1 MIRNFLFAAACCV
14 PAFAVTPITS
24 CGQTLSTAGETYVLT
39 ADVTCTA
46 VAPIAM
52 RVVAD
57 DIVVDLQG
65 FTLTG
70 TGVAAGIIT
79 AAPAGC
85 IGVKRLEVKN
95 GVIQNF
101 GTPVSLCAPGAAP
114 IAMNAKIHNLQIR
127 DSQMGIL
134 LGNSAGNEVRNNQFM
149 SINLPQAPANPF
161 VAYRIGTAIYAD
173 NSTENKID
181 NNQIV
186 GSAANGIALDHVSSD
201 NEVQRNTIMRSG
213 RNGIVVFGPGASRE
227 GNPFGGSDNNLIRG
241 NRVINS
247 GDKDM
252 RDENPACGSNDW
264 IKNVFQTSNNGCIH

>member
-39 ADVTCTA
+39 ADLACPGPL
-46 VAPIAM
+46 PIGM

-57 DIVVDLQG
+57 DVVIDLQG
-65 FTLTG
+65 FKLSG
-70 TGVAAGIIT
+70 PGAGIGVFT

-85 IGVKRLEVKN
+85 VAVKRLDVKN
-95 GVIQNF
+95 GVIEGF
-101 GTPVSLCAPGAAP
+101 GTPVSLCAPGAVP
-114 IAMNAKIHNLQIR
+114 VAMYAKIQNLEIR
-127 DSQMGIL
+127 NSQTGVL
-134 LGNSAGNEVRNNQFM
+134 LGNASGNVIRNNRFVA
-149 SINLPQAPANPF
+149 INLPQAPVNPF
-161 VAYRIGTAIYAD
+161 TAYRAGTAIYLD
-173 NSTENKID
+173 NATNNRIE

-186 GSAANGIALDHVSSD
+186 GSAANGIALDHASSD
-201 NEVQRNTIMRSG
+201 NEVQRNTIMRTG
-213 RNGIVVFGPGASRE
+213 KNGILIFGAGTTAGGTPYAASD
-227 GNPFGGSDNNLIRG
+227 DNLVRG

-264 IKNVFQTSNNGCIH
+264 IKNTFLTANNGCIH

>member
-39 ADVTCTA
+39 ANLTCTA
-46 VAPIAM
+46 AAPIAM

-57 DIVVDLQG
+57 DVVVDLQG

-101 GTPVSLCAPGAAP
+101 GTPVSLCAPGATP
-114 IAMNAKIHNLQIR
+114 VAMDAKIHNLTMRNSQI
-127 DSQMGIL
+127 GIL
-134 LGNSAGNEVRNNQFM
+134 LGNASGSVVKNNKF
-149 SINLPQAPANPF
+149 SGINVPQAPANPF
-161 VAYRIGTAIYAD
+161 IAYRIGTAIYLD
-173 NSTENKID
+173 NATKNKIE
-181 NNQIV
+181 NNDID
-186 GSAANGIALDHVSSD
+186 GSAANGVALDHVSSD
-201 NEVQRNTIMRSG
+201 NEVQRNTITNSG
-213 RNGIVVFGPGASRE
+213 KNGIVIFGAGTTSA
-227 GNPFGGSDNNLIRG
+227 GTTYAASDNNLVRG
-241 NRVINS
+241 NRVS
-247 GDKDM
+247 GSAVKDM
-252 RDENPACGSNDW
+252 FDENPACGSNDW
-264 IKNVFQTSNNGCIH
+264 IKNTFLTANNGCIH

>member
-39 ADVTCTA
+39 ADVTCTPA
-46 VAPIAM
+46 APIAM

-57 DIVVDLQG
+57 DVVIDLQG

-114 IAMNAKIHNLQIR
+114 VAMYAKIHNLAVR
-127 DSQMGIL
+127 NSQMGIL
-134 LGNSAGNEVRNNQFM
+134 LGNVSGSVVKNNKF
-149 SINLPQAPANPF
+149 SGINVAQAPANPF
-161 VAYRIGTAIYAD
+161 ITYRIGTAVYVD
-173 NSTENKID
+173 NSTKNKIE
-181 NNQIV
+181 NNDID

-201 NEVQRNTIMRSG
+201 NEVQRNTITNSG
-213 RNGIVVFGPGASRE
+213 RYGIVIFGAGVSGA
-227 GNPFGGSDNNLIRG
+227 GTPYPGSDDNLVRG
-241 NRVINS
+241 NRVS
-247 GDKDM
+247 GSAVKDM
-252 RDENPACGSNDW
+252 NDENAACGSNDW
-264 IKNVFQTSNNGCIH
+264 IKNTFLTANQGCIH

>member
-14 PAFAVTPITS
+14 PAFAVTPIAS

-46 VAPIAM
+46 AQPIGV
-52 RVVAD
+52 RVTAND
-57 DIVVDLQG
+57 VVIDLQG

-70 TGVAAGIIT
+70 NGTGSGVIT

-85 IGVKRLEVKN
+85 MAVQRLEVKN
-95 GVIQNF
+95 GTIQGF

-114 IAMNAKIHNLQIR
+114 LPMNAKIHQLQIR
-127 DSQMGIL
+127 NSQTGIV
-134 LGNSAGNEVRNNQFM
+134 LGNSSGNEIRNNRFIA
-149 SINLPQAPANPF
+149 INLPQAPVNPF
-161 VAYRIGTAIYAD
+161 ITYRIGTAIYLD
-173 NSTENKID
+173 NATENKIE
-181 NNQIV
+181 NNQIM
-186 GSAANGIALDHVSSD
+186 GSAANGVALDHKSTD

-213 RNGIVVFGPGASRE
+213 ANGIVIFGAGTSRE
-227 GNPFGGSDNNLIRG
+227 GSPFGASDNNLIRR

-264 IKNVFQTSNNGCIH
+264 IKNVFQTANQGCIH